1 MGWPGIRGSIR
12 RTACIRTRWAN
23 GSWRRMCGRRWSHYY
38 SVLGNRE
45 SGLGNRESRV
55 PISGEQHS
63 LTRAKTTAKF
73 KGCLALVS
81 VSSFLFP
88 DRAQRMAIPATQ
100 IRRGMVI
107 VFEGD
112 PCRIV
117 EFRHHTPGNLRAMVQ
132 AKLKNLRNGASF
144 EHRFRAADSIDPA
157 SMETHDLEF
166 LYQGGDTYHF
176 MNTEN
181 YDQLEMDEEMLG
193 DNAQW
198 MQPGMKIQAEY
209 YDGRPVGIKL
219 PNSLVLEVVD
229 TAPVMKTATK
239 TASSKP
245 AKLENGV
252 TINVPEF
259 VGTGDKVKVNPATS
273 EYQERAK

>member
-1 MGWPGIRGSIR
+1 
-12 RTACIRTRWAN
+12 
-23 GSWRRMCGRRWSHYY
+23 
-38 SVLGNRE
+38 
-45 SGLGNRESRV
+45 
-55 PISGEQHS
+55 
-63 LTRAKTTAKF
+63 
-73 KGCLALVS
+73 
-81 VSSFLFP
+81 
-88 DRAQRMAIPATQ
+88 MAIPATQ

-107 VFEGD
+107 VFEGE
-112 PCRIV
+112 PCRVI

-132 AKLKNLRNGASF
+132 AKLKNLRTGSSF

-181 YDQLEMDEEMLG
+181 YDQLEMDEEALG

-259 VGTGDKVKVNPATS
+259 VGTGDKVKVNPSTG
-273 EYQERAK
+273 EYMDRAK

>member
-1 MGWPGIRGSIR
+1 
-12 RTACIRTRWAN
+12 
-23 GSWRRMCGRRWSHYY
+23 
-38 SVLGNRE
+38 
-45 SGLGNRESRV
+45 
-55 PISGEQHS
+55 
-63 LTRAKTTAKF
+63 
-73 KGCLALVS
+73 
-81 VSSFLFP
+81 
-88 DRAQRMAIPATQ
+88 MAMPATQ
-100 IRRGMVI
+100 IRRGMVL
-107 VFEGD
+107 VFEGE
-112 PCRIV
+112 PCRVV

-132 AKLKNLRNGASF
+132 AKLKNLRTGSSF
-144 EHRFRAADSIDPA
+144 EHRFRAADSIEKA

-198 MQPGMKIQAEY
+198 MQPGMRIVAEY
-209 YDGRPVGIKL
+209 YEGRPIGIQL
-219 PNSLVLEVVD
+219 PNTLTLEVVD

-239 TASSKP
+239 TASTKP

-259 VGTGDKVKVNPATS
+259 VGTGDKVKVNPSTG

>member
-1 MGWPGIRGSIR
+1 
-12 RTACIRTRWAN
+12 
-23 GSWRRMCGRRWSHYY
+23 
-38 SVLGNRE
+38 
-45 SGLGNRESRV
+45 
-55 PISGEQHS
+55 
-63 LTRAKTTAKF
+63 
-73 KGCLALVS
+73 
-81 VSSFLFP
+81 
-88 DRAQRMAIPATQ
+88 MAIPATQ

-107 VFEGD
+107 VFEGE

-132 AKLKNLRNGASF
+132 AKLKNLRSGSSF

-176 MNTEN
+176 MNVEN

-219 PNSLVLEVVD
+219 PNSLILEVVD

-239 TASSKP
+239 TASTKP

-259 VGTGDKVKVNPATS
+259 VGTGDKVKVNPSTG

>member
-1 MGWPGIRGSIR
+1 
-12 RTACIRTRWAN
+12 
-23 GSWRRMCGRRWSHYY
+23 
-38 SVLGNRE
+38 
-45 SGLGNRESRV
+45 
-55 PISGEQHS
+55 
-63 LTRAKTTAKF
+63 
-73 KGCLALVS
+73 
-81 VSSFLFP
+81 
-88 DRAQRMAIPATQ
+88 MAIPATQ

-112 PCRIV
+112 PCRV
-117 EFRHHTPGNLRAMVQ
+117 LEFRHHTPGNLRAMVQ
-132 AKLKNLRNGASF
+132 AKLKNLRTGSSY

-239 TASSKP
+239 TASTKP

-259 VGTGDKVKVNPATS
+259 VGTGDKVKVNPATG

>member
-1 MGWPGIRGSIR
+1 MFSRYARLGTIGVHYDYENAA
-12 RTACIRTRWAN
+12 RTLPYSADAN
-23 GSWRRMCGRRWSHYY
+23 GARLPSFATAMAGTATRT
-38 SVLGNRE
+38 
-45 SGLGNRESRV
+45 
-55 PISGEQHS
+55 GE
-63 LTRAKTTAKF
+63 F
-73 KGCLALVS
+73 K
-81 VSSFLFP
+81 P
-88 DRAQRMAIPATQ
+88 DY
-100 IRRGMVI
+100 
-107 VFEGD
+107 
-112 PCRIV
+112 
-117 EFRHHTPGNLRAMVQ
+117 
-132 AKLKNLRNGASF
+132 
-144 EHRFRAADSIDPA
+144 SIDPA

-181 YDQLEMDEEMLG
+181 YDQLEMDEETLG

-219 PNSLVLEVVD
+219 PNSLVLEIVD

-239 TASSKP
+239 TASTKP

-259 VGTGDKVKVNPATS
+259 VGTGDKVKVNPSTG